1 MPARVAAL
9 SLAMIAVLMLLA
21 SGPGTR
27 LELWDFRTGFWL
39 LRYGAY
45 VGAGAAVF
53 AIFLLLIPKTRK
65 GNLAPLTLA
74 LLVGAV
80 CFALPLQFRARGGAV
95 PPIND
100 ISTDFSNAA
109 FAEQQKKGYPD
120 LKPLDLS
127 EPPAAAYPRALAAA
141 QAMGWEIVKQ
151 DLKAG
156 TFEAVDTT
164 RWFGFKDDITVRVSA
179 AGSGSRIDVRSRSR
193 VGRSDLGTN
202 ARRIRAYLGKL
213 RERSE

>member
-1 MPARVAAL
+1 MNNKGARRAVLGIAA
-9 SLAMIAVLMLLA
+9 IAVLMLLA

-45 VGAGAAVF
+45 AGAGAAVF
-53 AIFLLLIPKTRK
+53 AVFLLLIPKTRR
-65 GNLAPLTLA
+65 GNLAPLILA
-74 LLVGAV
+74 LLVGV
-80 CFALPLQFRARGGAV
+80 TCFALPLQFRARGATV

-100 ISTDFSNAA
+100 ISTDFANPA
-109 FAEQQKKGYPD
+109 FAEQQKQGYPD
-120 LKPLDLS
+120 LKPLELS
-127 EPPAAAYPRALAAA
+127 EPPAAAYARALAAA

-151 DLKAG
+151 DAKAG
-156 TFEAVDTT
+156 TLEAVDTT

-202 ARRIRAYLGKL
+202 ARRIRAYL
-213 RERSE
+213 ERMK